1 MNDKLLK
8 ILNELNI
15 TFTEE
20 EFNKLKNEDI
30 CEKERNIED
39 YIILKNLLDV
49 FDKKGNAKYLLKRNL
64 SEKTAENLLNVYNK
78 NV

>member
-1 MNDKLLK
+1 MKNTTKSEMK
-8 ILNELNI
+8 IL
-15 TFTEE
+15 
-20 EFNKLKNEDI
+20 KKG
-30 CEKERNIED
+30 
-39 YIILKNLLDV
+39 DV